1 MTGHA
6 VRRRG
11 HTLECAIFE
20 AVLGQLREG
29 GYEAVTMEGVAERA
43 RTGKAAL
50 YRRWESRA
58 HLVAEVVTRC
68 LPPMQDVPDHG
79 TVRDDLVDVLRR
91 LAILVNSPT
100 GCVVSTITSN
110 RETDMAFREL
120 IASRVVE
127 PQLQVMRAVLERAID
142 RGEVRAGIPIDL
154 VAEIGPSLLLKRY
167 LADHLPVNDDYIVS
181 VVDELLMPV
190 LR

>member
-1 MTGHA
+1 MTGHS

-11 HTLECAIFE
+11 YTLECAIFE

-43 RTGKAAL
+43 HTGKAAL

-58 HLVAEVVTRC
+58 HLVADVVARC

-91 LAILVNSPT
+91 LAILINSPT

-120 IASRVVE
+120 IATRVVE
-127 PQLQVMRAVLERAID
+127 PQLQIMHTVLERAVE
-142 RGEVRAGIPIDL
+142 RGEVKPGVRMDL
-154 VAEIGPSLLLKRY
+154 VAEVGPSLLLKRY
-167 LADHLPVNDDYIVS
+167 LADHLPVSDDYIVS
-181 VVDELLMPV
+181 VVDQLLMPI